1 MPPPQVLHP
10 PWCQP
15 TFVAVENNEVSNA
28 GAEAESIAEDV
39 VPDARAV
46 GCWLERVLRSLLRH
60 WRSYALRACKVGSK
74 AIGYGFG
81 RKPRT
86 NSAKLFCWTA
96 LEKNGSRATEKK
108 TLGSC
113 SVVKHFIPIACYS
126 SSVWIE

>member
-1 MPPPQVLHP
+1 MRNV
-10 PWCQP
+10 
-15 TFVAVENNEVSNA
+15 

-39 VPDARAV
+39 VPDVRAV

-60 WRSYALRACKVGSK
+60 WRSCALRACKVGSK

-86 NSAKLFCWTA
+86 NSARVFYWTA

-113 SVVKHFIPIACYS
+113 LVLKHFKLNCLLFLECLDRVGGRADKDLDSGAKPL
-126 SSVWIE
+126 